1 MERYW
6 KHKIHE
12 GTSYCEIAVLLKAAD
27 QGPDKHQSMQSPP
40 SKAVKRLLDDVLPK
54 LLV

>member
-1 MERYW
+1 V
-6 KHKIHE
+6 
-12 GTSYCEIAVLLKAAD
+12 GTGYCEIAVLLKAAD
-27 QGPDKHQSMQSPP
+27 QGPENIKACKAPP